1 MIFKKFHLGLSPEE
15 IKERVLQ
22 SMLEAGATPEA
33 IAKVM
38 VQQELLN
45 VIGKSPED
53 LSKQL
58 LKQLRSG
65 EDISLE
71 DLNSILKSGGM
82 TIEDAGKVLVLQKAI
97 SALNVSP
104 EEIAKA
110 CLFQK
115 SLINSGTPME
125 DAMETINGALK
136 DCAGDIDVSS
146 VNIEELISKEINSD
160 QIINSFAFDK
170 VLEAG
175 GTTLDGLRQ
184 ENADKSSVSNA
195 VKEMLHSNGASP
207 EGLAG
212 IPTYKSIPR
221 KNSFINYI
229 SLIKISRIFFRDNF
243 FKL

>member
-1 MIFKKFHLGLSPEE
+1 
-15 IKERVLQ
+15 
-22 SMLEAGATPEA
+22 
-33 IAKVM
+33 
-38 VQQELLN
+38 
-45 VIGKSPED
+45 
-53 LSKQL
+53 
-58 LKQLRSG
+58 
-65 EDISLE
+65 
-71 DLNSILKSGGM
+71 M

-115 SLINSGTPME
+115 GLINDGTPME
-125 DAMETINGALK
+125 DAMEMINGALK
-136 DCAGDIDVSS
+136 DCAADIDVTS
-146 VNIEELISKEINSD
+146 VNMDDLIKKEINSD

-212 IPTYKSIPR
+212 AIFFCCPYAGAGERFFPKGGPINK
-221 KNSFINYI
+221 KNDV
-229 SLIKISRIFFRDNF
+229 LRIFKNF
-243 FKL
+243 TL

>member
-1 MIFKKFHLGLSPEE
+1 
-15 IKERVLQ
+15 
-22 SMLEAGATPEA
+22 MLEAGATPEA

-71 DLNSILKSGGM
+71 DLNTILKSGGM

-97 SALNVSP
+97 SALINVSP

-115 SLINSGTPME
+115 SLISNDTPME
-125 DAMETINGALK
+125 DALEMINGALK
-136 DCAGDIDVSS
+136 DCADCIDAVTS
-146 VNIEELISKEINSD
+146 VNMEDLISKEINSD

-195 VKEMLHSNGASP
+195 VKEMLHSNGATP

-212 IPTYKSIPR
+212 AILFGPD
-221 KNSFINYI
+221 
-229 SLIKISRIFFRDNF
+229 LE
-243 FKL
+243 

>member
-97 SALNVSP
+97 SALKVSP

>member
-1 MIFKKFHLGLSPEE
+1 MIFLKFHLGLSPEE

-146 VNIEELISKEINSD
+146 VNIEELISQEINSD

-212 IPTYKSIPR
+212 KPTYKSISR
-221 KNSFINYI
+221 KKFLHQLFKFDKDFTNILSF
-229 SLIKISRIFFRDNF
+229 NF
-243 FKL
+243 F

>member
-1 MIFKKFHLGLSPEE
+1 
-15 IKERVLQ
+15 
-22 SMLEAGATPEA
+22 MLEAGATPEA

-65 EDISLE
+65 DDISLE
-71 DLNSILKSGGM
+71 DLNKILKSGGM

-115 SLINSGTPME
+115 GLINDGTPME
-125 DAMETINGALK
+125 DAMEMINGALK
-136 DCAGDIDVSS
+136 DCAADIDVTS
-146 VNIEELISKEINSD
+146 VNMDDLIKKEINSD

-212 IPTYKSIPR
+212 AIIFLLSICLWT
-221 KNSFINYI
+221 KCQ
-229 SLIKISRIFFRDNF
+229 L
-243 FKL
+243 L